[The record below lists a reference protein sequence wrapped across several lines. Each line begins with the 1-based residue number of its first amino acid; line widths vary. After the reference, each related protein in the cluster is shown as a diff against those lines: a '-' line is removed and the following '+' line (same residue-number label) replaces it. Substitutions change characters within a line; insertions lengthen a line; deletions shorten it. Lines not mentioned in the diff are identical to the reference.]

1 MLRIMPPYVIRQGL
15 KNMIVATVEMQDTNK
30 DGYISQTLYWL
41 HKEEGAN
48 FAKYLIGQVMNVV
61 CTLSLAHKHDKS
73 AYTKYG
79 GVHSCTDRQL
89 L

>member
-15 KNMIVATVEMQDTNK
+15 KNMVVATVEMQDTNK

-61 CTLSLAHKHDKS
+61 WTLSCAHKHDKS
-73 AYTKYG
+73 TYTKYG